1 MITEYDYSIVC
12 EFADLMERLN
22 LKTIDYE
29 FNDKYEFVVGFGTSD
44 DDVPDL
50 IEINDDNRNDF
61 RDDVIESS
69 YILNLNYEDDSFIH
83 IDHYYHKSPH
93 ASMISFC
100 VRGVEMLFHVNSN
113 GSESFCPVDDD
124 TDDDTDDKSDDDDT
138 DDKSDDDDKS
148 EYIASIDKIMRRVR
162 GTANDSRCE
171 YFEFSLWNRVN
182 TL

>member
-1 MITEYDYSIVC
+1 MTSSMITEYDYSIVC

-29 FNDKYEFVVGFGTSD
+29 FNDKYEFIVGFPNRNSVD
-44 DDVPDL
+44 DDVPF

-61 RDDVIESS
+61 CDHQIESS

-83 IDHYYHKSPH
+83 INHYYHNSPH

-100 VRGVEMLFHVNSN
+100 VRGVEMMFHVNSN
-113 GSESFCPVDDD
+113 GKESFCPVDDY

-138 DDKSDDDDKS
+138 DDKS
-148 EYIASIDKIMRRVR
+148 EYIASIDKIMRSVH
-162 GTANDSRCE
+162 GTANDSLCE
-171 YFEFSLWNRVN
+171 YFKFSL
-182 TL
+182 